1 MRIIKLPTTSGSAYL
16 EFCFLNGSQT
26 EPEGFKG
33 VSHLI
38 EHLHFRDASGDELK
52 EKKRD
57 LESLGVILNA
67 YTSEQRVGFHAGFLP
82 EHFKKVCEV
91 LKRIVYQPSFL
102 DEDIE
107 IEKSVVVREIIDY
120 EDQPST
126 QVNLKFKNH
135 IYDKNYCSVMGLKED
150 VLSCNSDKIK
160 ELYKN
165 IFGLHNLVVILSG
178 PEEFLSSVENEEFLP
193 ESTTLRKYPKKL
205 IAGIR
210 TYQKPSL
217 KEEDSGLGSVYYR
230 SGFIFP
236 FAYHPDQR
244 EAYKI
249 RTMLYLA
256 SEMLGG
262 SQVSP
267 LYEEVREKRGYAYTM
282 QSGYMMNTRD
292 DLFIIAGQLNPESYK
307 SAIVVIENVIRTF
320 YEDYDLFE
328 FAKQKLINGSKWAE
342 VSPELR
348 ASDKLIELLSDYK
361 IPSEKFLNEEITYDQ
376 FRFYINKLGC
386 FDPSKFFTF
395 ILK

>member
-1 MRIIKLPTTSGSAYL
+1 
-16 EFCFLNGSQT
+16 
-26 EPEGFKG
+26 
-33 VSHLI
+33 
-38 EHLHFRDASGDELK
+38 
-52 EKKRD
+52 
-57 LESLGVILNA
+57 
-67 YTSEQRVGFHAGFLP
+67 
-82 EHFKKVCEV
+82 
-91 LKRIVYQPSFL
+91 
-102 DEDIE
+102 
-107 IEKSVVVREIIDY
+107 
-120 EDQPST
+120 
-126 QVNLKFKNH
+126 
-135 IYDKNYCSVMGLKED
+135 
-150 VLSCNSDKIK
+150 
-160 ELYKN
+160 
-165 IFGLHNLVVILSG
+165 
-178 PEEFLSSVENEEFLP
+178 
-193 ESTTLRKYPKKL
+193 
-205 IAGIR
+205 
-210 TYQKPSL
+210 
-217 KEEDSGLGSVYYR
+217 
-230 SGFIFP
+230 
-236 FAYHPDQR
+236 
-244 EAYKI
+244 
-249 RTMLYLA
+249 MLYLA